1 MIPSFP
7 SPRRATYVSMGCGIY
22 VLGGMIDPMT
32 TSSGVSFLDCRTHT
46 WSQLPS
52 MRFARRE
59 AKAGVLDGKIY
70 VMGGCVGADWG
81 DDNPE
86 VFDPKTQ
93 TWSSVCIPD
102 PPVMNKEV
110 CKVVGPDKDYYSFKF
125 WSEEESNV
133 DGITDTSSIKST

>member
-1 MIPSFP
+1 
-7 SPRRATYVSMGCGIY
+7 MGCGIY
-22 VLGGMIDPMT
+22 VIGGMIDPMT

-81 DDNPE
+81 NDNPE

-102 PPVMNKEV
+102 PPVMNKE
-110 CKVVGPDKDYYSFKF
+110 
-125 WSEEESNV
+125 
-133 DGITDTSSIKST
+133 

>member
-1 MIPSFP
+1 
-7 SPRRATYVSMGCGIY
+7 
-22 VLGGMIDPMT
+22 
-32 TSSGVSFLDCRTHT
+32 
-46 WSQLPS
+46 

-81 DDNPE
+81 NDNPE

-125 WSEEESNV
+125 WSEE
-133 DGITDTSSIKST
+133 